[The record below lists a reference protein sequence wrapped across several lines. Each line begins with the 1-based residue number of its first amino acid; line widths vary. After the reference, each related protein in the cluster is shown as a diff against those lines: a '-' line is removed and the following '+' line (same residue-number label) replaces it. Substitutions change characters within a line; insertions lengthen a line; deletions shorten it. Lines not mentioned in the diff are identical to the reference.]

1 MGGGGDS
8 GVNFGHLKSEVF
20 RNGGGRAFW
29 SEIPERGFLE
39 NLDKNLLFSQKPA
52 CASQIV
58 SHILRMWRLI
68 MDQYLYKKHFMV
80 IATSLEFLNIYTV
93 QILKVRVVT
102 TLTDLS
108 TDRMS
113 GAQQ

>member
-1 MGGGGDS
+1 MHNEWYPWGLQISLHIRSPGFSENGEGGGYF

-20 RNGGGRAFW
+20 QNGGGGDFW

-58 SHILRMWRLI
+58 SHIRMWRLMI
-68 MDQYLYKKHFMV
+68 MALD
-80 IATSLEFLNIYTV
+80 SWS
-93 QILKVRVVT
+93 ILIT
-102 TLTDLS
+102 EIS
-108 TDRMS
+108 CYIIS
-113 GAQQ
+113 